1 MFTFKNSIKSLDSIL
16 SGFTKT
22 LEELNSFVSTKK
34 EENIKLK
41 NDMVILQDNYKKE
54 LTKLQDTSDTN
65 SIDVAKAESVINNI
79 NNIIG
84 A

>member
-22 LEELNSFVSTKK
+22 LEELNSFVSSKK
-34 EENIKLK
+34 EENQNIKQE
-41 NDMVILQDNYKKE
+41 IFQLQGTLNVNNMEVD
-54 LTKLQDTSDTN
+54 
-65 SIDVAKAESVINNI
+65 KAESVIKNI
-79 NNIIG
+79 NSIIG

>member
-1 MFTFKNSIKSLDSIL
+1 MFSLKNSTKSLESIL

-34 EENIKLK
+34 EENQNIKQE
-41 NDMVILQDNYKKE
+41 IFQLQGT
-54 LTKLQDTSDTN
+54 LASN
-65 SIDVAKAESVINNI
+65 SAEVDKAESVINNI

>member
-34 EENIKLK
+34 EENQNIKQE
-41 NDMVILQDNYKKE
+41 IFQLQGTLAINNAEVD
-54 LTKLQDTSDTN
+54 
-65 SIDVAKAESVINNI
+65 KAESVINNI
-79 NNIIG
+79 NSIIG

>member
-22 LEELNSFVSTKK
+22 LDELNTFVSSKK
-34 EENIKLK
+34 EENQNIKQE
-41 NDMVILQDNYKKE
+41 IFQLQGT
-54 LTKLQDTSDTN
+54 LTINNAEVD
-65 SIDVAKAESVINNI
+65 KAESVIKNI
-79 NNIIG
+79 NSIIG

>member
-22 LEELNSFVSTKK
+22 LDELNSFVSSKK
-34 EENIKLK
+34 EENQNIKQE
-41 NDMVILQDNYKKE
+41 IFQLQGTLAINNAEVD
-54 LTKLQDTSDTN
+54 
-65 SIDVAKAESVINNI
+65 KAESVINNI
-79 NNIIG
+79 NSIIG

>member
-22 LEELNSFVSTKK
+22 LDELNAFVSTKK

-65 SIDVAKAESVINNI
+65 NNDVAKAESVIKNI
-79 NNIIG
+79 NSIIG

>member
-22 LEELNSFVSTKK
+22 LEELNTFVSTKK
-34 EENIKLK
+34 EENIKIK
-41 NDMVILQDNYKKE
+41 NDIVILQDNYKKE

-65 SIDVAKAESVINNI
+65 NNEVAKAESVINNI

-84 A
+84 K

>member
-22 LEELNSFVSTKK
+22 LEELNSFVPTKK
-34 EENIKLK
+34 EENQNIKQE
-41 NDMVILQDNYKKE
+41 IFQLQGTLAINNAEVD
-54 LTKLQDTSDTN
+54 
-65 SIDVAKAESVINNI
+65 KAESVINNI
-79 NNIIG
+79 NSIIG

>member
-1 MFTFKNSIKSLDSIL
+1 MFTLKKSIKSLDSIL

-22 LEELNSFVSTKK
+22 LEELNTFVSTKK
-34 EENIKLK
+34 EENIKIK
-41 NDMVILQDNYKKE
+41 NDIVILQDNYKKE

-65 SIDVAKAESVINNI
+65 NNEVAKAESVINNI

-84 A
+84 K